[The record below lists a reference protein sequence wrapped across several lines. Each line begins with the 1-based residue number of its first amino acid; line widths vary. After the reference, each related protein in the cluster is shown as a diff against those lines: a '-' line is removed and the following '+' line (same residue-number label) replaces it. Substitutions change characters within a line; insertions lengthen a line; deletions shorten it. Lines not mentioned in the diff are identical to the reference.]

1 MNPSRRYELAG
12 LLLEGFVAGRCK
24 VEPMKPPG
32 TERLRLQ
39 YDEPP
44 SNLGF
49 KINLRRYIVE
59 SQQFAL
65 ERQGEVMR
73 VMKTTPL

>member
-1 MNPSRRYELAG
+1 LNPPRRYELAG
-12 LLLEGFVAGRCK
+12 LLLEGF
-24 VEPMKPPG
+24 
-32 TERLRLQ
+32 
-39 YDEPP
+39 
-44 SNLGF
+44 
-49 KINLRRYIVE
+49 VE